1 MLCLNIGMKLRELKS
16 LKYMEYNK
24 GKIWHKRLYH
34 MYRDVIFG

>member
-24 GKIWHKRLYH
+24 AKIWHKRLYH